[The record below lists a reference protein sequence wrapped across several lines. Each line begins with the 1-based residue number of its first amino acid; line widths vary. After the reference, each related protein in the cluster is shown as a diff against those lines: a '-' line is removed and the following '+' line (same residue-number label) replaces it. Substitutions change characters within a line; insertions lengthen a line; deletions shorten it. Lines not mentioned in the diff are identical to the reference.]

1 MDSLN
6 ATVQPDM
13 SALDV
18 DLTYSFTVNVDI
30 GYAES
35 LHVSGSLKPKQ
46 SKIVSLLLP
55 AMFNIPG
62 SVQFYAVTERSGW
75 HAMNFNYVLFPGERI
90 DVIIDLPGQFEIKA
104 VVKRLL

>member
-1 MDSLN
+1 MDLLN
-6 ATVQPDM
+6 AMVQPDM

-18 DLTYSFTVNVDI
+18 DLIYSFTVHI

-35 LHVSGSLKPKQ
+35 VREAGELKPPQ
-46 SKIVSLLLP
+46 SKIVSLALP

-62 SVQFYAVTERSGW
+62 SVQFYAVTEKSGW
-75 HAMNFNYVLFPGERI
+75 HAMNFNYIVFPGERI
-90 DVIIDLPGQFEIKA
+90 DVIIDLPGLFEIKA